1 MVDEGMLN
9 LIACVSQSV
18 VVIQQDASKAIL
30 VDTTAFLIGNLKIPN
45 LDQRNTRMIWILNLK
60 FSQSQRIPSTLI
72 GFRIISNKF
81 KDFPP
86 NYVKKMLNT

>member
-9 LIACVSQSV
+9 LIACLSQSV
-18 VVIQQDASKAIL
+18 VVIQDASKGIL

-72 GFRIISNKF
+72 GFRIISNTF
-81 KDFPP
+81 IDFPP
-86 NYVKKMLNT
+86 NYVKKILNT